1 MPQAVSN
8 SIAGTQEDE
17 KTTHPQRPHAPNQ
30 WSVGN
35 RRKIDPQHGAE
46 KNKEENQVEP

>member
-17 KTTHPQRPHAPNQ
+17 KLLILNGHTLRIK